1 MFRPGTKTGGGYS
14 CLLSLSGVYVHM
26 QNRGRITMKSWEEVA
41 SVLLEEILGF
51 SNLAE
56 AQDYYHSP
64 AEIQV

>member
-1 MFRPGTKTGGGYS
+1 MA
-14 CLLSLSGVYVHM
+14 LLSLSGVYVHM
-26 QNRGRITMKSWEEVA
+26 QNRGRIIMKSWEEVA